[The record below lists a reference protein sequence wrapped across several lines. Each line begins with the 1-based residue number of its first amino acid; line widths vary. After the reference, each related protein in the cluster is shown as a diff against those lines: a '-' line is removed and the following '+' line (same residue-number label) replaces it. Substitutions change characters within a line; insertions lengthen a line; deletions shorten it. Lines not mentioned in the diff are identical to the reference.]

1 MGTLRASLAGRYAD
15 GRGMAGSW
23 LIADGVDRERMLD
36 MDRRIA
42 PVRRRTFAVL
52 GIALLACGPWLGWW
66 TIAPLLGAV
75 ALFAIADRAT
85 KRMRRPELGLFAAW
99 AGAEAIIAIAV
110 AIGGVPEIAT
120 LSWLA
125 IPVVTLASRFSI
137 RGIVAGVAIALA
149 LLFAVAFGIDP
160 EAVLG
165 EPPIVIAPAALI
177 VAIAMLSTALMR
189 SDLEFRS
196 RSVIDPLTGML
207 NRSALEARVEEL
219 RQQSAVTGNQVSMVL
234 ADVDEFKAL
243 NDRYGHS
250 AGDAV
255 LRDLAYRLRKRT
267 RAFDLAYRIGG
278 EEFLMLLPGSALA
291 EAVAFA
297 DQLCAAIADEEFAG
311 MRVTLSCGV
320 AGSQAG
326 STFRYEEVFAAAD
339 AALYEAKRSGR
350 NCVHAA
356 STAFSQKESR
366 AAF

>member
-1 MGTLRASLAGRYAD
+1 
-15 GRGMAGSW
+15 MATSW
-23 LIADGVDRERMLD
+23 LIGDGIDRERMLD

-52 GIALLACGPWLGWW
+52 GAALLACGPWLGWW
-66 TIAPLLGAV
+66 TIAPLFGAV
-75 ALFAIADRAT
+75 ALFAVADRAT

-110 AIGGVPEIAT
+110 AIGGGPEVAT

-125 IPVVTLASRFSI
+125 LPVVTLASRFSI
-137 RGIVAGVAIALA
+137 RGIVAGVAIALT
-149 LLFAVAFGIDP
+149 LLFAVAFGVDAS
-160 EAVLG
+160 AVLD
-165 EPPIVIAPAALI
+165 EPPMVIAPAALI
-177 VAIAMLSTALMR
+177 ISIAMLSTALMR

-207 NRSALEARVEEL
+207 NRSALAARVEEL
-219 RQQSAVTGNQVSMVL
+219 SQQSALSGDPISVVV

-243 NDRYGHS
+243 NDSRGHS

-255 LRDLAYRLRKRT
+255 LRDLGRRLRGRM

-278 EEFLMLLPGSALA
+278 EEFLMLLPGSEQG

-297 DQLCAAIADEEFAG
+297 DQLCATIADQGFDGAT
-311 MRVTLSCGV
+311 VTVSCGV
-320 AGSQAG
+320 AASDAG
-326 STFRYEEVFAAAD
+326 STFRYDEVFAAAD

-350 NCVHAA
+350 NCV
-356 STAFSQKESR
+356 R
-366 AAF
+366 AARHEIFTPSKQHRHIERGSRS